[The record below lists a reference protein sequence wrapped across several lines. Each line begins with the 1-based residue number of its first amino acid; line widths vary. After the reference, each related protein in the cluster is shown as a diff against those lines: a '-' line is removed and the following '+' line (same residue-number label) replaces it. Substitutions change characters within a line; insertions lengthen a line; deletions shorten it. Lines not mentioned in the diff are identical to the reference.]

1 MLSLSTPILL
11 LTFIIVLLDCVV
23 FSRGMVFK
31 ALTIAGSDSG
41 GGAGIQADLKTFHAL
56 KVYGLTV
63 ITAVTAQNTVEV
75 KSIYPLPGEA
85 VRYQLEAVAYDIG
98 FDSAK
103 TGMIYGED
111 QIDVITEFFYENRK
125 PLVVD
130 PVLRASVGAELTTSR
145 AYEALKYKLIPLAT
159 VVTPNID
166 EASFLAGFGI
176 DSLDDAVKAAEAIA
190 ELGCE
195 VVVVK
200 GGHLKGDRVID
211 VIYRRGRVRFLES
224 VRVEGGTHGA
234 GCSFSA
240 AITAYIARGL
250 SIDESID
257 RAREFIL
264 DAIRFSEAVG
274 RGVKPVNPLATLYR
288 DSDRFRVLSML
299 EEAVARIEC
308 LEGVSKLIPEVR
320 SNLVMS
326 LPYPRGLEDVAG
338 FPSRIAPYRGGVRVF
353 SKPEFGASRHLARA
367 ILELQRLGFDLRSAI
382 NIRYSREVVEA
393 CRRIGFNVGFYDRRE
408 EPEDVKRVEGATIPW
423 GIRRAVESIG
433 GCKPDVIYHT
443 GDWGKEPMIL
453 ILGRD
458 PLEVV
463 DKLEAI
469 VKAIGDC

>member
-1 MLSLSTPILL
+1 MPKR
-11 LTFIIVLLDCVV
+11 V
-23 FSRGMVFK
+23 MVFK

-41 GGAGIQADLKTFHAL
+41 GGAGIQADLKTFYAL
-56 KVYGLTV
+56 GVYGLTV

-75 KSIYPLPGEA
+75 RGIYPLPSEA
-85 VRYQLEAVAYDIG
+85 VKYQLEAVAYDIG

-103 TGMIYGED
+103 TGMVYDAD
-111 QIDVITEFFYENRK
+111 QVDVIAGFFAENRK

-130 PVLRASVGAELTTSR
+130 PVFRATVGAELSTSR
-145 AYEALKYKLIPLAT
+145 AYEALKYRLIPLAS

-166 EASFLAGFGI
+166 EASILAGFRI
-176 DSLDDAVKAAEAIA
+176 EDLEDAIKAAEVIA
-190 ELGCE
+190 ELGCDY
-195 VVVVK
+195 VVVK

-211 VIYRRGRVRFLES
+211 IVYRRGRVRLIES

-257 RAREFIL
+257 RAKEFIV
-264 DAIRFSEAVG
+264 DAIRFSEPIG
-274 RGVKPVNPLATLYR
+274 KGVKPVNPLATLYR
-288 DSDRFRVLSML
+288 DSERFRVLSIL
-299 EEAVARIEC
+299 EQALIRIKG
-308 LEGVSKLIPEVR
+308 LKGFSKLIPEVR

-338 FPSRIAPYRGGVRVF
+338 YPSRIAPYRDSVEAF
-353 SKPEFGASRHLARA
+353 SKPEFGASKHLARA
-367 ILELQRLGFDLRSAI
+367 ILELQKLGFDIRSAI
-382 NIRYSREVVEA
+382 NLKYSDDIIEA
-393 CRRIGFNVGFYDRRE
+393 CRRIGFKVGFYDRRE

-423 GIRRAVESIG
+423 GIRRAVEGLS
-433 GCKPDVIYHT
+433 GCKPDVIYHM

-453 ILGRD
+453 LLGRD
-458 PLEVV
+458 PLDVV

-469 VKAIGDC
+469 LKILEGNR